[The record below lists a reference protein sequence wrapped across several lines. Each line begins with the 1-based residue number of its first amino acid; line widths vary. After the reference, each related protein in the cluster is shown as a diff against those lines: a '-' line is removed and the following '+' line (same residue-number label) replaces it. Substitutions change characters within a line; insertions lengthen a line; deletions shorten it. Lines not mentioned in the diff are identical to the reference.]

1 MQDLLII
8 AVHGIGAGAIFALVG
23 MSFNVVFNASGSQ
36 LLSAG
41 EDSRITR
48 WNVAGAKKEL
58 SSGTQ

>member
-1 MQDLLII
+1 MSARKLRATL
-8 AVHGIGAGAIFALVG
+8 AGVTGFVN
-23 MSFNVVFNASGSQ
+23 SVVFNASGSQ